1 MKLSRL
7 SSYCAW
13 LADEAPGV
21 HANVN
26 FHDEVAEAAGIR
38 LGLVRRVR
46 RNGKPVAGFNF
57 VGLVANVLLGPV
69 VPRGNAGL
77 FYPVFAVADFSL
89 RHHFARVTPATI

>member
-46 RNGKPVAGFNF
+46 RNEQPVAGFHF
-57 VGLVANVLLGPV
+57 VGLRADDRLVAIHVVEHEHAEVASLNVDRPAAKRLGTSAACFF
-69 VPRGNAGL
+69 G
-77 FYPVFAVADFSL
+77 
-89 RHHFARVTPATI
+89 